1 MKKQN
6 GMTIIEVLLSVVII
20 GIVLLLLFSLLI
32 QVRNEDEENNIQ
44 SNFIINQSTYI
55 KEIEEDII
63 NYGVSSVSPCSL
75 GDLNLTNYGDN
86 ATVQGSESSCIKLT
100 YSAEYLDDNIGFLVI
115 YKYYTTYT
123 VENGKYVGDKSSWM
137 IEYQR
142 GKYKDSSTSKTTWK
156 PTKTIMKEI
165 PAEVDLSYESY
176 VQYTALENDKN
187 AASIV
192 MPIVNADGDHY
203 DINLSFLYDNHSF
216 TCYEGGSNNNGV
228 LKCKC
233 SSSDLLCSPTIKQ
246 YENSN

>member
-32 QVRNEDEENNIQ
+32 QVRNEDNENNIQ

-63 NYGVSSVSPCSL
+63 NYGVSSVSPCKL
-75 GDLNLTNYGDN
+75 GNLNLNN
-86 ATVQGSESSCIKLT
+86 ETVQGNESSCIKLT
-100 YSAEYLDDNIGFLVI
+100 YSADYLDDNIGFLVI
-115 YKYYTTYT
+115 YRYYTTYT
-123 VENGKYVGDKSSWM
+123 VQNGKYVGDKSSWM

-142 GKYKDSSTSKTTWK
+142 GKYKEGSTSTSTWK
-156 PTKTIMKEI
+156 STKTIMKEI
-165 PAEVDLSYESY
+165 PDEVDLSYESY
-176 VQYTALENDKN
+176 IKYTALENDKN

-203 DINLSFLYDNHSF
+203 DINLSFLYDNHNF
-216 TCYEGGSNNNGV
+216 TCYEGGAKNTGL

-233 SSSDLLCSPTIKQ
+233 SSSDLLCTPTIKP
-246 YENSN
+246 YIE